1 MLLSKSFVPIL
12 KNNPSE
18 AKIKSH
24 QLMLRVGMIKQASAG
39 IYSWLPLG
47 FKIMKKI
54 EEIVRQEQ
62 NKIGAQEILMPT
74 IQSSEIWKESGRY
87 EDYGEEM
94 LRIKDR
100 QNREMLYGPTN
111 EEQVTE
117 IFRSS
122 LKSYKSLPQLLYHI
136 QWKFR
141 DEIRPRFGIM
151 RGREFYMKDAYSFD
165 VSDEEAFYSY
175 NKFFLSYLRTFKRL
189 ALTAIPMA
197 ADTGPIG
204 GNLSHEFIILAD
216 TGESKI
222 FTDKRIFDLNSNDT
236 ELEKNSLQ
244 QMRKKYEQYYSV
256 TDEKFNKD
264 EFEKVVSEENRLIT
278 KGIEVGHIF
287 YFGDK
292 YSKAMGASVDLPG
305 GKKDFV
311 KMGSYGIGV
320 SRLVGAIIEAKFDDK
335 NEIMKWPLSVA
346 PYDIALVPMI
356 NKNDTSALDKA
367 VNINKE
373 LIKNN
378 IDALIDDT
386 DENYSS
392 KIKKMNLIGAPYQI
406 IIGKKSEGDLLEFKE
421 IGEETQNLSLT
432 KIIEIIKNKK
442 LKLISNLE
450 KEITLRFLKA
460 RKNDGFLNVISI
472 FSFIGISLGVAVLII
487 VMSVMNGFRTELINK
502 IVGFNSHLTI
512 KSYDQLIDKSKIES
526 NDLKLISQYALFSNS
541 GEAIILKNE
550 TSKGIVLR
558 GYQSDDF
565 SKLEII
571 KNKNFKGNKIN
582 LEKNNI
588 SIGNELSFSL
598 NLKIGDEITILSP
611 SGVQTI
617 IGSMPKQKTFIV
629 TSIFNSGLAEFDNNI
644 ALINLSTLEDFF
656 GFKQEQR
663 NLEIYLKNPK
673 NIEKQKFVFQ
683 KVYDQ
688 ELIYSWA
695 DMNSSLFS
703 ALKVERNVMFII
715 LSLIIIVAAF
725 NIISGL
731 TILVKNK
738 TKDIAILKS
747 IGVLNKSIVKIF
759 FLIGIIIGTSATI
772 FGIFLG
778 VTFSLYVENL
788 RQFLSSTFN
797 ISLFPEEIY
806 FLSKMPSE
814 INLNSILIISICSIF
829 ITIVVSIFPAL
840 KAAKLDP
847 IKALKYE

>member
-1 MLLSKSFVPIL
+1 MLLSKLFIPIL

-24 QLMLRVGMIKQASAG
+24 QLMLRAGMIKQASAG

-47 FKIMKKI
+47 FKVMKKI

-165 VSDEEAFYSY
+165 VSDEDAFYSY

-189 ALTAIPMA
+189 SLTAIPMA

-236 ELEKNSLQ
+236 KLEKNSLQ

-256 TDEKFNKD
+256 TDEKFNKE

-292 YSKAMGASVDLPG
+292 YSKAMDASVDLPG

-320 SRLVGAIIEAKFDDK
+320 SRLVGAIIEAKYDDK

-346 PYDIALVPMI
+346 PYDIALIPMI
-356 NKNDTSALDKA
+356 NKNDSSALDKA
-367 VNINKE
+367 ININKE
-373 LIKNN
+373 LVKNN
-378 IDALIDDT
+378 IDSLIDDT
-386 DENYSS
+386 EENFSS

-406 IIGKKSEGDLLEFKE
+406 IIGKKSDGNLLEFKE
-421 IGEETQNLSLT
+421 IGKEIENLTLA
-432 KIIEIIKNKK
+432 KIIEIIK
-442 LKLISNLE
+442 
-450 KEITLRFLKA
+450 
-460 RKNDGFLNVISI
+460 
-472 FSFIGISLGVAVLII
+472 
-487 VMSVMNGFRTELINK
+487 
-502 IVGFNSHLTI
+502 
-512 KSYDQLIDKSKIES
+512 
-526 NDLKLISQYALFSNS
+526 
-541 GEAIILKNE
+541 
-550 TSKGIVLR
+550 
-558 GYQSDDF
+558 
-565 SKLEII
+565 
-571 KNKNFKGNKIN
+571 
-582 LEKNNI
+582 
-588 SIGNELSFSL
+588 
-598 NLKIGDEITILSP
+598 
-611 SGVQTI
+611 
-617 IGSMPKQKTFIV
+617 KQK
-629 TSIFNSGLAEFDNNI
+629 
-644 ALINLSTLEDFF
+644 
-656 GFKQEQR
+656 
-663 NLEIYLKNPK
+663 
-673 NIEKQKFVFQ
+673 
-683 KVYDQ
+683 
-688 ELIYSWA
+688 
-695 DMNSSLFS
+695 
-703 ALKVERNVMFII
+703 
-715 LSLIIIVAAF
+715 
-725 NIISGL
+725 
-731 TILVKNK
+731 
-738 TKDIAILKS
+738 
-747 IGVLNKSIVKIF
+747 
-759 FLIGIIIGTSATI
+759 
-772 FGIFLG
+772 
-778 VTFSLYVENL
+778 
-788 RQFLSSTFN
+788 
-797 ISLFPEEIY
+797 
-806 FLSKMPSE
+806 
-814 INLNSILIISICSIF
+814 NLN
-829 ITIVVSIFPAL
+829 
-840 KAAKLDP
+840 
-847 IKALKYE
+847 

>member
-1 MLLSKSFVPIL
+1 MLLSKLFIPIL

-47 FKIMKKI
+47 FKVMKKI

-165 VSDEEAFYSY
+165 ISDDEAFYSY

-189 ALTAIPMA
+189 SLTAIPMA

-222 FTDKRIFDLNSNDT
+222 FTDKRIFDLNSNET
-236 ELEKNSLQ
+236 ELEKNSLH

-256 TDEKFNKD
+256 TDEKFNKE

-320 SRLVGAIIEAKFDDK
+320 SRLVGAIIEAKYDDK

-356 NKNDTSALDKA
+356 NKNDTSALNKA
-367 VNINKE
+367 ININKE
-373 LIKNN
+373 LIQNN
-378 IDALIDDT
+378 IDAIIDDT
-386 DENYSS
+386 EENFSS

-406 IIGKKSEGDLLEFKE
+406 IIGKKSDGDLLEFKE
-421 IGEETQNLSLT
+421 TGKETQNISLT
-432 KIIEIIKNKK
+432 KIVEIIK
-442 LKLISNLE
+442 
-450 KEITLRFLKA
+450 
-460 RKNDGFLNVISI
+460 
-472 FSFIGISLGVAVLII
+472 
-487 VMSVMNGFRTELINK
+487 
-502 IVGFNSHLTI
+502 
-512 KSYDQLIDKSKIES
+512 
-526 NDLKLISQYALFSNS
+526 
-541 GEAIILKNE
+541 
-550 TSKGIVLR
+550 
-558 GYQSDDF
+558 
-565 SKLEII
+565 
-571 KNKNFKGNKIN
+571 
-582 LEKNNI
+582 
-588 SIGNELSFSL
+588 
-598 NLKIGDEITILSP
+598 
-611 SGVQTI
+611 
-617 IGSMPKQKTFIV
+617 KQK
-629 TSIFNSGLAEFDNNI
+629 NSN
-644 ALINLSTLEDFF
+644 
-656 GFKQEQR
+656 
-663 NLEIYLKNPK
+663 
-673 NIEKQKFVFQ
+673 
-683 KVYDQ
+683 
-688 ELIYSWA
+688 
-695 DMNSSLFS
+695 
-703 ALKVERNVMFII
+703 
-715 LSLIIIVAAF
+715 
-725 NIISGL
+725 
-731 TILVKNK
+731 
-738 TKDIAILKS
+738 
-747 IGVLNKSIVKIF
+747 
-759 FLIGIIIGTSATI
+759 
-772 FGIFLG
+772 
-778 VTFSLYVENL
+778 
-788 RQFLSSTFN
+788 
-797 ISLFPEEIY
+797 
-806 FLSKMPSE
+806 
-814 INLNSILIISICSIF
+814 
-829 ITIVVSIFPAL
+829 
-840 KAAKLDP
+840 
-847 IKALKYE
+847 